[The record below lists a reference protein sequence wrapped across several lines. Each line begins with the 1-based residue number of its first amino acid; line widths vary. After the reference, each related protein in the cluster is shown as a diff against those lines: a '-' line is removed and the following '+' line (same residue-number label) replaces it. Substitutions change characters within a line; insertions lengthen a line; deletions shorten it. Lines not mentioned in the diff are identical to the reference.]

1 MPLPLPLGFLSID
14 PITHRAALV
23 GHVLDKLDQRPLPD
37 VTVEIIDAPAAYQAR
52 LATLRQGRPS
62 ARPDRL
68 VTDDHGLFRW
78 LDLPVGTYTLRA
90 SLSGTRYAIATTTAS
105 VVASTAAS
113 AEMLLVPT
121 AVTGTVSADNP
132 AGPLAMVRV
141 RMLDSGEV
149 TFSAADGSFTLSP
162 LEPGAARVIELSAQ
176 RYITATRTVMLQQG
190 QTTTTPAITLL
201 HS

>member
-1 MPLPLPLGFLSID
+1 MPPSPGFLSIER
-14 PITHRAALV
+14 ITHRAALV
-23 GHVLDKLDQRPLPD
+23 GHVFDKLDQRPLPD
-37 VTVEIIDAPAAYQAR
+37 VTVEIIGAPDAYKSR

-68 VTDDHGLFRW
+68 VTDRHGLFRW
-78 LDLPVGTYTLRA
+78 LDLPAGSYTLGA
-90 SLSGTRYAIATTTAS
+90 SLSDTRYAIATTTAS
-105 VVASTAAS
+105 VVAGAPAFATI
-113 AEMLLVPT
+113 LLVPT
-121 AVTGTVSADNP
+121 AITGTVSADNP

-149 TFSAADGSFTLSP
+149 TFTAAGGSFTLSP
-162 LEPGAARVIELSAQ
+162 VEPGAARVIELSAQ

>member
-1 MPLPLPLGFLSID
+1 MPPPPGFLSID

-23 GHVLDKLDQRPLPD
+23 GRVLDKLDQRPLPE

-68 VTDDHGLFRW
+68 VTDGHGLFRW
-78 LDLPVGTYTLRA
+78 LDLPAGTYTLRA
-90 SLSGTRYAIATTTAS
+90 SRSGTRYAIATTTAS

-113 AEMLLVPT
+113 AELLLVPT
-121 AVTGTVSADNP
+121 AVTGTVSADTP

-162 LEPGAARVIELSAQ
+162 LEPGAARVIELTAQ
-176 RYITATRTVMLQQG
+176 RYLTATRTVRLQQG
-190 QTTTTPAITLL
+190 QTTTTPTITLL

>member
-1 MPLPLPLGFLSID
+1 MPLLPGFLSID

-23 GHVLDKLDQRPLPD
+23 GHVLDQLDRRPLPE

-78 LDLPVGTYTLRA
+78 LDLPVGAYTLRT

-113 AEMLLVPT
+113 AEILLAPT
-121 AVTGTVSADNP
+121 AVTGTVRADTP

-176 RYITATRTVMLQQG
+176 RYFTAKQTVKLQQG
-190 QTTTTPAITLL
+190 QITTTPAITLL

>member
-1 MPLPLPLGFLSID
+1 MPLPLPLGFLSVD

-23 GHVLDKLDQRPLPD
+23 GHVLDKLDRRPLPE

-68 VTDDHGLFRW
+68 VTDRHGLFRW
-78 LDLPVGTYTLRA
+78 LDLPAGTYTLRA

-105 VVASTAAS
+105 VVANTAAS
-113 AEMLLVPT
+113 VEVLLAPT
-121 AVTGTVSADNP
+121 AVTGAVSADSP

-176 RYITATRTVMLQQG
+176 RYITATRTLTLQQG
-190 QTTTTPAITLL
+190 QTTTTPTITLL